1 MGPKC
6 PIKLLPV
13 KQASDCGTD
22 ITGKTTVYPGA
33 AAEPEITDIAEM
45 EGEIALIRII
55 SETIFFFFNSEI
67 KVSEPRVFMLLER

>member
-1 MGPKC
+1 MDPVGPKC

-33 AAEPEITDIAEM
+33 AAEPEIRYQTSLKWR
-45 EGEIALIRII
+45 G
-55 SETIFFFFNSEI
+55 
-67 KVSEPRVFMLLER
+67 K